1 MKPLSFF
8 VYKQIRKTTD
18 KSKKKRNHISMEQL
32 KLEVCCAD
40 LTSVRAAV
48 EGGAHRIELCQ
59 ALSLDGLTPSIGM
72 IEQAVGIGIHTQ
84 VLIRPR
90 EGHFIYSPDE
100 VACMVKDIKHARMAG
115 AGGIVIGA
123 LLPDG
128 NIDSESTKRLVD
140 EAEGLSITF
149 HRAFD
154 VCTNPEKALEQ
165 IISLGCHRLL
175 TSGQAPT
182 AEQGI
187 PMLKHLVEQA
197 AGRIIIMPGA
207 GVNAE
212 NAHRILSQTGAR
224 EIHGSLRTDGQTNPE
239 IVRAI
244 IQA

>member
-1 MKPLSFF
+1 
-8 VYKQIRKTTD
+8 
-18 KSKKKRNHISMEQL
+18 MEQL

-40 LTSVRAAV
+40 LASVRAAI

-72 IEQAVGIGIHTQ
+72 IGQAVGMGIHTQ

-90 EGHFIYSPDE
+90 EGNFIYSPDE
-100 VACMVKDIKHARMAG
+100 VACMVQDIRQARRAG
-115 AGGIVIGA
+115 ACGIVIGA

-128 NIDSESTKRLVD
+128 NIDSETTKRLVD
-140 EAEGLSITF
+140 EAEDLNITF

-187 PMLKHLVEQA
+187 PMLKRLVEQA

-212 NAHRILSQTGAR
+212 NAHRILSLTGAR
-224 EIHGSLRTDGQTNPE
+224 EIHGSLRTGGQTDAE
-239 IVRAI
+239 KVRAI
-244 IQA
+244 IQT